1 MEHRINTL
9 RCRFRSLGVA
19 NFLVT
24 RLSNIRWLCGF
35 TGSNGLLMVTGKNAY
50 FITDG
55 RYTNQAREQV
65 KGAKIS
71 TYSNGVSV
79 ADAFICELKNNK
91 DIRFR
96 GRIGIEAQ
104 IMIVEFYQRLKTCFP
119 HSDLVETE
127 LVVEELAM
135 QKDTEELKAI
145 RRAVEITD
153 RTFETVLPMIKP
165 GISEREIS
173 AEVTYHHKKYGAEKD
188 SFESIIASG
197 PRSALPHGIATDR
210 KIGKNELLTLD
221 IGCYYNGYAS
231 DMTRTVVVGKA
242 NTKQKKIYE
251 VVQEAQAKATLAAQP
266 GVKCSDVDAVAR
278 KIIKKAGYGDN
289 FTHGLGHGVGME
301 VHGRPVLNSKSKMR
315 LKPGMV
321 VTVEPGIYIEGF
333 GGVRIEDDI
342 LITENGNE
350 VLNRSPRELLE
361 I

>member
-1 MEHRINTL
+1 MEHRINAL
-9 RCRFRSLGVA
+9 RRRFRSLGVA
-19 NFLVT
+19 NFLIT
-24 RLSNIRWLCGF
+24 RLSNIRWLCGY

-65 KGAKIS
+65 KVAEICIY
-71 TYSNGVSV
+71 TNGVSV
-79 ADAFICELKNNK
+79 ATAFVRELKNNK

-104 IMIVEFYQRLKTCFP
+104 IMNVEFYKGLKNGFP
-119 HSDLVETE
+119 NSDIVETE

-135 QKDTEELKAI
+135 KKETEELKAI

-153 RTFETVLPMIKP
+153 RTFETVLPMVKP

-173 AEVTYHHKKYGAEKD
+173 AEITYHHKKYGAEKD
-188 SFESIIASG
+188 SFESIVASG
-197 PRSALPHGIATDR
+197 PRSALPHGIASDR

-221 IGCYYNGYAS
+221 IGCYYHGYAS

-242 NTKQKKIYE
+242 DAEQRKIYE
-251 VVQEAQAKATLAAQP
+251 VVQEAQAKAVEAAQP

-278 KIIKKAGYGDN
+278 NIIKKAGYGDN

-301 VHGRPVLNSKSKMR
+301 VHGRPVLNNQSKTR
-315 LKPGMV
+315 LMPGMV
-321 VTVEPGIYIEGF
+321 VTVEPGIYIDGF

-342 LITENGNE
+342 LITEEGNE
-350 VLNRSPRELLE
+350 VLNRTPRELLE

>member
-1 MEHRINTL
+1 MEHRINAL
-9 RCRFRSLGVA
+9 RRRFRSLGVA

-24 RLSNIRWLCGF
+24 RLSNIRWLCGY

-65 KGAKIS
+65 KDAEIFI
-71 TYSNGVSV
+71 YSNGVSV
-79 ADAFICELKNNK
+79 ADAFVRELKNNK
-91 DIRFR
+91 GIRFR

-104 IMIVEFYQRLKTCFP
+104 IMIVEFYQRLKNNFP
-119 HSDLVETE
+119 HSNLVETE

-135 QKDTEELKAI
+135 QKEADELKAI

-173 AEVTYHHKKYGAEKD
+173 AEITYHHKKHGAEKD
-188 SFESIIASG
+188 SFESIVASG

-210 KIGKNELLTLD
+210 KIGKNEFLTLD
-221 IGCYYNGYAS
+221 MGCFYNGYAS
-231 DMTRTVVVGKA
+231 DMTRTVVIGKA
-242 NTKQKKIYE
+242 DAEQRKIYE
-251 VVQEAQAKATLAAQP
+251 IVREAQAKAVEAAQP

-278 KIIKKAGYGDN
+278 NIIKKAGYGEN

-301 VHGRPVLNSKSKMR
+301 VHGRPVLNNQSKTR

-321 VTVEPGIYIEGF
+321 VTVEPGVYIKGF

-342 LITENGNE
+342 LITEEGNE